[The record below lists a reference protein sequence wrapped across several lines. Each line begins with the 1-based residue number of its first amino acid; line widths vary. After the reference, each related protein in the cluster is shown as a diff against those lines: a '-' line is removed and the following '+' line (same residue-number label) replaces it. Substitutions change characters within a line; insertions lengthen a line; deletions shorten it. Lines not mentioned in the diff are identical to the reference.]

1 MGKKLKRSKG
11 LDAFHY
17 HEVADRAY
25 LLVITVEEQL
35 LDHSAVEANKKMK
48 KLVKKASRLLAE
60 VSQIAGALEFKKD
73 KPKKLKKKFVNNV
86 EKSIEKPEKSEKV

>member
-1 MGKKLKRSKG
+1 MGKKVKRSKK

-25 LLVITVEEQL
+25 LLVIDVEEHL

-48 KLVKKASRLLAE
+48 KLVKKASRILAE
-60 VSQIAGALEFKKD
+60 VSQIAGELEFKKD
-73 KPKKLKKKFVNNV
+73 KPNLKPLKKEIK
-86 EKSIEKPEKSEKV
+86 EKSAEKPETK